1 VARRQMS
8 PIRSLL
14 PSVLASLARET
25 GDARALGALWE
36 EAVGPAIARA
46 ARPRAL
52 RGSTLVVEVASARWA
67 SELEGRE
74 RELCE
79 RLGERLGTAVR
90 RLEFRLEAAE

>member
-1 VARRQMS
+1 MARRQMS
-8 PIRSLL
+8 SIRSLL
-14 PSVLASLARET
+14 PSVLTSLAKET
-25 GDARALGALWE
+25 GDARALGAVWE
-36 EAVGPAIARA
+36 DAVGPAIARA

-52 RGSTLVVEVASARWA
+52 RGSTLIVAVESARWA
-67 SELEGRE
+67 TELEGRE